1 MDTGHHATFK
11 LPQLP
16 YAHDALAPHLSAA
29 TLKEH
34 HGAHHKTYVEKLNGL
49 IEGTE
54 FAGKPLEEIIRKT
67 AGKKDKQQIFNN
79 AAQHWNHTFFWHC
92 MKPSA
97 DKKSGGGKMPDTLEK
112 RIARD
117 FGTPDAFKKAF
128 LDQGAT
134 HFGSGWVWLIED
146 AGKLSVITTHDGD
159 NPLAHGKTALIT
171 CDLWEHAYYLD
182 YQHARPKF
190 LQAFYEHL
198 ADWDSAAA
206 LLDDTEGKKLAQ
218 TMKDYVGA

>member
-1 MDTGHHATFK
+1 MDTGHQTSFK
-11 LPQLP
+11 LPPLP
-16 YAHDALAPHLSAA
+16 YAYDALEPHLSAK

-54 FAGKPLEEIIRKT
+54 FAGKSLEEIIRKSF
-67 AGKKDKQQIFNN
+67 GKKDKQPIFNN

-92 MKPSA
+92 LTNN
-97 DKKSGGGKMPDTLEK
+97 GGGKMPDALEK

-117 FGTPDAFKKAF
+117 FGTVDAFKKEF
-128 LDQGAT
+128 LDQGAA
-134 HFGSGWVWLIED
+134 HFGSGWVWLVQD
-146 AGKLSVITTHDGD
+146 AGKLAVITTHDGE

-190 LQAFYEHL
+190 LKAFFEHL
-198 ADWDSAAA
+198 ANWETAAA
-206 LLDDTEGKKLAQ
+206 LLDDAKGSKIAQ

>member
-1 MDTGHHATFK
+1 MDTGHQTSFK
-11 LPQLP
+11 LPPLP
-16 YAHDALAPHLSAA
+16 YRHDALAPHMSAA

-54 FAGKPLEEIIRKT
+54 FAGKSLEEIVHKT
-67 AGKKDKQQIFNN
+67 FGKKDKLPIFNN

-92 MKPSA
+92 MTPE
-97 DKKSGGGKMPDTLEK
+97 GGGKMPDALEK

-117 FGTPDAFKKAF
+117 FGTVDAFKKAF
-128 LDQGAT
+128 LDQGAE
-134 HFGSGWVWLIED
+134 HFGSGWVWLVED
-146 AGKLSVITTHDGD
+146 GGKLAVITTHDGE
-159 NPLAHGKTALIT
+159 NPLAHGKTALLT

-190 LQAFYEHL
+190 LKAFFEHL
-198 ADWDSAAA
+198 ANWEAAA
-206 LLDDTEGKKLAQ
+206 SLLEHGATKLSQ
-218 TMKDYVGA
+218 KMKDYVGA